1 MNGTICVWGSVVE
14 KEFFAIVV
22 FFADSCEEILLLP
35 GSLDNR
41 FFLLQIGLHREIRS
55 WKVKGVFV
63 IYFLL
68 HSIYRKW
75 LRLLRGPGIR
85 CFWSDRLARI
95 IICYRKK
102 IRIPRAGHLKTP
114 PILPIHPCSPSIHQ
128 LFS

>member
-1 MNGTICVWGSVVE
+1 MNGTIRIWGSVVE
-14 KEFFAIVV
+14 KEFFTIAV
-22 FFADSCEEILLLP
+22 FSADFCEEILLLP

-41 FFLLQIGLHREIRS
+41 LFLLQIGLHREIRS
-55 WKVKGVFV
+55 GKVKGVFV

-68 HSIYRKW
+68 HSICRKW

-85 CFWSDRLARI
+85 YFWSDRLARI
-95 IICYRKK
+95 IIWYRKK

-114 PILPIHPCSPSIHQ
+114 PIHPIHPCSLLIHQ